1 MRRERQTSSIADVEP
16 QPAFDRGEDREIHD
30 AVAALPL
37 ERRAVVVLHF
47 FLGFTLEE
55 SAEILD
61 IPAGTAAS
69 RLSRALASL
78 REALEAANHV

>member
-1 MRRERQTSSIADVEP
+1 MADIEA
-16 QPAFDRGEDREIHD
+16 QAASDRGEDRELHD

-37 ERRAVVVLHF
+37 ERRTVVVLHF

-61 IPAGTAAS
+61 IPAGTVAS
-69 RLSRALASL
+69 RLSRALTSL
-78 REALEAANHV
+78 RAALEAANHV